1 MKGKKTRTI
10 LLKVQQKGRKQRE
23 RSNLRMALLSQ
34 VSCASFIKKNFFYEK
49 VGPIIYLFSIQLS
62 LDFLTLSMREKLSD
76 NSTFHTLYRR
86 TILKTCTICLR
97 KSVCLNCTLCSRN
110 FQNVKL
116 RLDFVD
122 IWSSTV
128 TPILNEIQFW
138 GIQTVQKCH
147 FCQF

>member
-1 MKGKKTRTI
+1 MKGKRARTI

-34 VSCASFIKKNFFYEK
+34 VSCASFIKKDFFYKK

-86 TILKTCTICLR
+86 TIFKTCTICLR
-97 KSVCLNCTLCSRN
+97 KSVRLNC
-110 FQNVKL
+110 
-116 RLDFVD
+116 
-122 IWSSTV
+122 II
-128 TPILNEIQFW
+128 ILNSWQHCFS
-138 GIQTVQKCH
+138 T
-147 FCQF
+147 